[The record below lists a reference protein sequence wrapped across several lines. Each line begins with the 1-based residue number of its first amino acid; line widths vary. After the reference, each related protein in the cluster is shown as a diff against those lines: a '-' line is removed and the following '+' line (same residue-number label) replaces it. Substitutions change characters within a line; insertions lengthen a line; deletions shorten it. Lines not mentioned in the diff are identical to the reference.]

1 MPSDALTTAVPRPA
15 GRPVTIDP
23 DAVAAIALRL
33 FAERGYEQTSMEDIA
48 REAGIGRKSLY
59 RYFASKAELVWG
71 GMEPVVEASGR
82 VLESARVAGAAD
94 GDVLAGLREAA
105 VAGVAVLPDLAVT
118 RGRLR
123 LIAEHP
129 ELASRSY
136 ESLAPQRERTRAYL
150 VSAGVREDVAGY
162 LCAALIGA
170 TFEAWMQWA
179 AGTDPDPVP
188 YLVAAVGVLRVPAS
202 WNNGR
207 IWATDSQA
215 QASKKLCNGRYRIL
229 RKVDPPRDDLPF
241 SVLRPT

>member
-1 MPSDALTTAVPRPA
+1 MPSDALTTAVPRST

-59 RYFASKAELVWG
+59 RYFSSKADLIWG

-82 VLESARVAGAAD
+82 ILDSARGQETSD

-105 VAGVAVLPDLAVT
+105 LAGVSVIPDLAVT

-136 ESLAPQRERTRAYL
+136 ESLAPQRERARAYL
-150 VSAGVREDVAGY
+150 VSAGVGEDVAGY
-162 LCAALIGA
+162 LCAAFMGA
-170 TFEAWMQWA
+170 TFEAWMRWA

-188 YLVAAVGVLRVPAS
+188 YLVAAAEVLR
-202 WNNGR
+202 
-207 IWATDSQA
+207 
-215 QASKKLCNGRYRIL
+215 
-229 RKVDPPRDDLPF
+229 LP
-241 SVLRPT
+241 

>member
-1 MPSDALTTAVPRPA
+1 MPSDAVTTAVPRAA

-48 REAGIGRKSLY
+48 RAAGIGRKSLY
-59 RYFASKAELVWG
+59 RYFSSKAELVWG
-71 GMEPVVEASGR
+71 GMEPVVEASAR
-82 VLESARVAGAAD
+82 VLDSASTAGAAE
-94 GDVLAGLREAA
+94 GGILAGLRDAA
-105 VAGVAVLPDLAVT
+105 VAGVAVLPDLELT

-136 ESLAPQRERTRAYL
+136 ESLAPQRERTRSYL
-150 VSAGVREDVAGY
+150 VSTGVPEDVAGY

-170 TFEAWMQWA
+170 TFEAWMRWA

-188 YLVAAVGVLRVPAS
+188 YLVAAVGVLRVPEA
-202 WNNGR
+202 
-207 IWATDSQA
+207 
-215 QASKKLCNGRYRIL
+215 
-229 RKVDPPRDDLPF
+229 
-241 SVLRPT
+241 

>member
-1 MPSDALTTAVPRPA
+1 MPSDRLTNALPRTT

-71 GMEPVVEASGR
+71 GTEPVIEASGR
-82 VLESARVAGAAD
+82 VLDSASAQGASD
-94 GDVLAGLREAA
+94 GDILAGLREAA
-105 VAGVAVLPDLAVT
+105 VAGVSVIPDLAVT

-136 ESLAPQRERTRAYL
+136 ESLAPQRERARAYL
-150 VSAGVREDVAGY
+150 VSAGVGEDVAGY
-162 LCAALIGA
+162 LSAAFIGA

-188 YLVAAVGVLRVPAS
+188 YLVAAVGVLRVPTNS
-202 WNNGR
+202 RCGSG
-207 IWATDSQA
+207 SQ
-215 QASKKLCNGRYRIL
+215 LL
-229 RKVDPPRDDLPF
+229 RGP
-241 SVLRPT
+241 LREDADGQGEAAR